1 MLDELSERQLDQMC
15 WKLVSSR
22 NRFYPPDETA
32 NECVEALDD
41 TDGTQQAKEHGYH
54 AGMFIAYDD
63 AIDMLY
69 LQGVNVLG
77 RANRHT
83 RIHRNAGNEFRPESE
98 PNYYLACGVETRVLE
113 SDLYP
118 AIESLDR
125 APYSVSE
132 I

>member
-1 MLDELSERQLDQMC
+1 MLDTISERQLDQMC
-15 WKLVSSR
+15 WKFVSSR
-22 NRFYPPDETA
+22 NRFYRPDETA
-32 NECVEALDD
+32 EACVDALDD
-41 TDGTQQAKEHGYH
+41 PGAMARGHEHGYH

-63 AIDMLY
+63 VIDTLY

-77 RANRHT
+77 RANRFT
-83 RIHRNAGNEFRPESE
+83 RINRDAGNEFRLESK
-98 PNYYLACGVETRVLE
+98 PNYYLACETDTRVLE

-118 AIESLDR
+118 AIESLDN